1 MFEIDY
7 DARQHCDCHLDDEVC
22 CTCNHMHPAW
32 IECPASDISTC
43 GDYRCCQ
50 P

>member
-1 MFEIDY
+1 MFDIDY
-7 DARQHCDCHLDDEVC
+7 ADRMHCSDHLDDEVC
-22 CTCNHMHPAW
+22 CTCGHYHSVVSD
-32 IECPASDISTC
+32 CPDPDEFHC